1 MGWSKWIDL
10 AMPAD
15 TMASMPFDLPAPAGP
30 RYPYGMRITL
40 DNQTL
45 EAMDLELKDIVNG
58 AEIDMRAFGHVVAFS
73 NEDGRCSVSLQ
84 LTRIKIEAED
94 DEDTESEEDD

>member
-1 MGWSKWIDL
+1 MAWSPWIDL
-10 AMPAD
+10 AMPAAE
-15 TMASMPFDLPAPAGP
+15 MATMPFDLPAPTSP

-73 NEDGRCSVSLQ
+73 NEDGRCSVSIQICRL
-84 LTRIKIEAED
+84 KIEN
-94 DEDTESEEDD
+94 EDTEDEEDD